1 MESFIDICVADILQ
15 KQAQNLQ
22 HTTIVFPSKRAMVFF
37 KKSLGEQISQPIFL
51 PKLTTIQDFCISRQ
65 DFTIPDDFTLV
76 YQLYTSFKKI
86 AKSNEPF
93 ESFYPWGEMLL
104 SDFDDIDKYLIKA
117 DDMFQN
123 IADNKEIDS
132 LFSYLNEEQIAM
144 ISRFWDTTKITGE
157 QAKNDVRRNFVEFWK
172 LLPHIYKDFKEKL
185 AAQNLCFEGMAM
197 RNVAESSVEKQQ
209 EIFGDGL
216 FIFLGFNALSQCEAK
231 IFSFLQNRKQA
242 MFYWDY
248 DSYYQNDESHEAGIF
263 TRKNIQKFPN
273 ELSKEHFFNFCNE
286 KNIRIIRTP
295 NEITQAKLC
304 NELLSQFP
312 SLEQTAIV
320 LADEK
325 LIVPLMKSIP
335 NNIRYNIT
343 LGYPIRSSAAYTF
356 FESILDLCNNKKGKN
371 LYFKDVLRICE
382 NSLIPSDLQE
392 NAKTLHKDIVKNKKI
407 TISEDDCIKLCNL
420 PYIFKIP
427 TTVDTYI
434 QSLCDCIVE
443 FCKNANLEE
452 IDTSIFYTIYTE
464 LSALKTIIEKNEIQ
478 YEKISFINSLLKKS
492 LQGKNIAIE
501 GQPLEGLQ
509 VMGILETR
517 MLDFKNIIMTS
528 VMDGNL
534 PKTSVGGSF
543 IPYNLRVAFGM
554 PTIKEQSAMYS
565 YYFYRLL
572 QRCENLTLLYCE
584 NSGDNKSE
592 KSRFILQLLYESPFK
607 ILSQSS
613 NNPQKTINGITTEE
627 RSYTITP
634 TNSLSETIEKN
645 RPEVRAYIDKITST
659 KTLAPT
665 VLLKYIQCQKQFY
678 YYAIKQLRKPEEI
691 SELPQALDLGK
702 YFHDAMQGIYEKYT
716 SKLIDSQVIDGIL
729 QDVDSIKANI
739 ASAMRNNHAPQNVA
753 NENSKEFQAIFK
765 QIQNA
770 LIFDKKQPF
779 KLIALESDEANI
791 ALDNGVKIGGRID
804 RVDFQN
810 DVYKII
816 DYKTGKCSIKNLE
829 EKLTVADCNLLF
841 DKSITQDEAFQA
853 LFYAYILKKLHPER
867 KYQPNLFFVQCLSHP
882 DNKTR
887 LTVDGNEVLSVE
899 GELYQQFEENLRV
912 LIDDLISKDGYFE
925 ESQDA
930 KYCKR
935 CDFRTFCH
943 K

>member
-1 MESFIDICVADILQ
+1 MKSFIDICVADILQ
-15 KQAQNLQ
+15 KHAQNLQ

-65 DFTIPDDFTLV
+65 EFTIPDDFTLV
-76 YQLYTSFKKI
+76 YQLYTSFKEI
-86 AKSNEPF
+86 AESKESF
-93 ESFYPWGEMLL
+93 ESFFPWGEMLL

-117 DDMFQN
+117 DDIFQN

-144 ISRFWDTTKITGE
+144 ISRFWDTTKITGAPAE
-157 QAKNDVRRNFVEFWK
+157 NDVRRNFVEFWK
-172 LLPHIYKDFKEKL
+172 LLPRIYKDFKEKL

-197 RNVAESSVEKQQ
+197 RNVAESSVEKQH
-209 EIFGDGL
+209 EIFGEGL
-216 FIFLGFNALSQCEAK
+216 FIFLGFNALSQCESK

-242 MFYWDY
+242 LFYWDY
-248 DSYYQNDESHEAGIF
+248 DTYYQNDESHEAGIF

-273 ELSKEHFFNFCNE
+273 ELGKEHFSNFCNE

-304 NELLSQFP
+304 DELISQFS

-343 LGYPIRSSAAYTF
+343 LGYPIRSSAAYTL

-382 NSLIPSDLQE
+382 NSLIPSDLQN
-392 NAKTLHKDIVKNKKI
+392 NAKQLHKEITEKKRI
-407 TISEDDCIKLCNL
+407 TIPDKDCSDKCNL
-420 PYIFKIP
+420 PYIFEIS
-427 TTVDTYI
+427 TDVNTYI
-434 QSLCDCIVE
+434 QSLCECIE
-443 FCKNANLEE
+443 KFCKNAELEE

-464 LSALKTIIEKNEIQ
+464 LSALQTIIAKNEIQ
-478 YEKISFINSLLKKS
+478 FEKISFINSLLKKS

-565 YYFYRLL
+565 YYFYRLI

-584 NSGDNKSE
+584 NSGENKSE
-592 KSRFILQLLYESPFK
+592 KSRFILQMLYESPFK
-607 ILSQSS
+607 NLSQSS

-634 TNSLSETIEKN
+634 TNSQSETIEKN
-645 RPEVRAYIDKITST
+645 RPKVRAYIKLITST
-659 KTLAPT
+659 KSLGPT
-665 VLLKYIQCQKQFY
+665 ILLRYIHCPKQFY
-678 YYAIKQLRKPEEI
+678 FYAIKKLHKPEEI

-716 SKLIDSQVIDGIL
+716 SKLIDSQVIDSIL
-729 QDVDSIKANI
+729 KDTDTIKANI
-739 ASAMRNNHAPQNVA
+739 ALAMDKNNAPQNVA
-753 NENSKEFQAIFK
+753 NENSMEFQTIFK

-770 LIFDKKQPF
+770 LLFDKQQPF
-779 KLIALESDEANI
+779 KLMALESNEANI
-791 ALDNGVKIGGRID
+791 VLENGVKIGGRID
-804 RVDFQN
+804 RVDLQN

-816 DYKTGKCSIKNLE
+816 DYKTGKCSIKDLE
-829 EKLTVADCNLLF
+829 EKLTVADSNLLF
-841 DKSITQDEAFQA
+841 DKSLTQEEAFQA

-867 KYQPNLFFVQCLSHP
+867 NYQPNLYFVQCLSHP
-882 DNKTR
+882 DNKTT
-887 LTVDGNEVLSVE
+887 LTVDGNEVVAVE
-899 GELYQQFEENLRV
+899 GDLYQQFEKNLRI
-912 LIDDLISKDGYFE
+912 LLDDLISEDGCFE
-925 ESQDA
+925 ETQDS
-930 KYCKR
+930 KR
-935 CDFRTFCH
+935 CKHCDYRTFCH